1 MKEEFKNIEELLAFA
16 AEEQK
21 TFKANNHYDLE
32 NHFAQSYYT
41 EASNLAQSVLKKP
54 AVKKESFTKKA
65 DRIVL
70 HKFFGPLFVLGVI
83 FLIYQ
88 LSIVQGYEI
97 TNYTWPYLSSL
108 KGLIVSF
115 LPGENLLF
123 DPLLRSLVI
132 SVVDGVLA
140 ILNYIPIFLILFTL
154 IAILEDIGYIP
165 RVTFI
170 MDRIARRFGL
180 HGQSVFPLV
189 LSGLFVGGCAVP
201 GVMATRG
208 IKDEKARLSTILIAP
223 IMNCLAKTPLY
234 ILLIS
239 MFFTDHQGK
248 AMFFIATVNIFIA
261 LGLSKLF
268 SLTVLKHKPSSPFV
282 MEMPN
287 YHLPTIKGVLRR
299 SFERL
304 WLFLKKIT
312 TVVAVVMVIVFFL
325 INYPGINNQQANDY
339 QAQIDQAQN
348 KFYQGIKTNPEYYQA
363 LNSDQK
369 LREFINYT
377 ANFNS
382 DKLNSSGEKALAE
395 VQEKYK
401 EKNTIFYKIVNRGRY
416 QVDGQWQ
423 RDKNAAQ
430 VFKQYR
436 YFDRTRKIL
445 RAEINN
451 KNLEGSVLGRLG
463 YYLEP
468 LTTYAGFDWKI
479 NMSLISSFAAKE
491 NSVATL
497 GAIYKS
503 QSPTDNLA
511 SRLSDTSGWTA
522 LHALAMM
529 VFMALYPPCIPTM
542 VAVRQETGST
552 KWMLFGLLYPMLIGF
567 IASVLIFSGGN
578 YFNLSGLETMF
589 AFYLLAIIFMLVM
602 AFIKPKEIY
611 NEV

>member
-1 MKEEFKNIEELLAFA
+1 M
-16 AEEQK
+16 
-21 TFKANNHYDLE
+21 
-32 NHFAQSYYT
+32 
-41 EASNLAQSVLKKP
+41 
-54 AVKKESFTKKA
+54 
-65 DRIVL
+65 
-70 HKFFGPLFVLGVI
+70 
-83 FLIYQ
+83 
-88 LSIVQGYEI
+88 
-97 TNYTWPYLSSL
+97 
-108 KGLIVSF
+108 
-115 LPGENLLF
+115 
-123 DPLLRSLVI
+123 VI

-170 MDRIARRFGL
+170 MDRVARRFGL

-282 MEMPN
+282 MEMPS

-325 INYPGINNQQANDY
+325 INYPGINSQQTNEY
-339 QAQIDQAQN
+339 QAKIDQAQS
-348 KFYQGIKTNPEYYQA
+348 KFYEGIKANPEYYQA

-369 LREFINYT
+369 LRNFINYT

-382 DKLNSSGEKALAE
+382 DKLNSGGEKALAE

-401 EKNTIFYKIVNRGRY
+401 EK
-416 QVDGQWQ
+416 
-423 RDKNAAQ
+423 
-430 VFKQYR
+430 
-436 YFDRTRKIL
+436 IL
-445 RAEINN
+445 
-451 KNLEGSVLGRLG
+451 
-463 YYLEP
+463 Y
-468 LTTYAGFDWKI
+468 
-479 NMSLISSFAAKE
+479 
-491 NSVATL
+491 
-497 GAIYKS
+497 
-503 QSPTDNLA
+503 
-511 SRLSDTSGWTA
+511 
-522 LHALAMM
+522 
-529 VFMALYPPCIPTM
+529 
-542 VAVRQETGST
+542 
-552 KWMLFGLLYPMLIGF
+552 
-567 IASVLIFSGGN
+567 
-578 YFNLSGLETMF
+578 
-589 AFYLLAIIFMLVM
+589 
-602 AFIKPKEIY
+602 FIK
-611 NEV
+611 

>member
-1 MKEEFKNIEELLAFA
+1 MNKEFKNIKEVIDF
-16 AEEQK
+16 AEEKQK
-21 TFKANNHYDLE
+21 DFKEENYYELE
-32 NHFAQSYYT
+32 NYFAQSYYT
-41 EASNLAQSVLKKP
+41 KASKLAQSVTKKP
-54 AVKKESFTKKA
+54 AEKRDNFSKKV

-70 HKFFGPLFVLGVI
+70 HKFFGPLILLGVVY
-83 FLIYQ
+83 LLYQ

-97 TNYTWPYLSSL
+97 TNYTWPYLSAL
-108 KGLIVSF
+108 KGFIVSY
-115 LPGENLLF
+115 LPGEGLLF
-123 DPLLRSLVI
+123 DPVLRSLVI

-170 MDRIARRFGL
+170 MDRVARRFGL

-234 ILLIS
+234 ILLAS
-239 MFFTDHQGK
+239 MFFADFQAE

-261 LGLSKLF
+261 LGISKILSM
-268 SLTVLKHKPSSPFV
+268 TVLKHKVSSPFV
-282 MEMPN
+282 MEMPA
-287 YHLPTIKGVLRR
+287 YHLPTVSGVFRR

-325 INYPGINNQQANDY
+325 INYPGIDDNQQEAYSQELN
-339 QAQIDQAQN
+339 QAQAQ
-348 KFYQGIKTNPEYYQA
+348 FYEQITGNSEYYQA

-369 LREFINYT
+369 MRELVNYIS
-377 ANFNS
+377 NFNS
-382 DKLNSSGEKALAE
+382 AKLNSGGEDALAE
-395 VQEKYK
+395 VQKEYK
-401 EKNTIFYKIVNRGRY
+401 NRNQLFYKIVNRGRY
-416 QVDGQWQ
+416 QENGSWQ
-423 RDKNAAQ
+423 RDQAAAQ
-430 VFKQYR
+430 VFKEYR
-436 YFDRTRKIL
+436 YFDRTRKTL

-451 KNLEGSVLGRLG
+451 KNLAGSVLGKIG

-479 NMSLISSFAAKE
+479 NMALISSFAAKE

-503 QSPTDNLA
+503 ENPDAKLEKRLA
-511 SRLSDTSGWTA
+511 DDSGWTA

-552 KWMLFGLLYPMLIGF
+552 KWMLFGLIYPMIIGF
-567 IASVLIFSGGN
+567 ISAVLIFSGGSALG
-578 YFNLSGLETMF
+578 LSGIETMI
-589 AFYLLAIIFMLVM
+589 AFYILALIFMLGM
-602 AFIKPKEIY
+602 AFIKPNEIY
-611 NEV
+611 EE